1 MYNLDFVYKLG
12 GRFAGFSIIEKDNR
26 AITPYKTTPAPTRM
40 SIVYG
45 YVCMFMYVYVC
56 LRMYMFVYDEHV
68 LISISA
74 WILLVFSSGTS
85 RLN

>member
-1 MYNLDFVYKLG
+1 MYSLDFVYKFG

-45 YVCMFMYVYVC
+45 YVCVCICMFMYVYVC
-56 LRMYMFVYDEHV
+56 LCMYMYVYVCLCMFMFVYDEHV

-74 WILLVFSSGTS
+74 
-85 RLN
+85 